1 MYIKKKLNL
10 ITGQMM
16 AVIQFVKKP
25 EYKKPGDERSA
36 RVRSHMC
43 VPKCPTVTLKR
54 PAMK

>member
-25 EYKKPGDERSA
+25 EYKKSGDERSA